1 MIWRWFLQMK
11 PTKTASLLTEESF
24 MKRDRY
30 LTGGGYAA
38 VLLLLLALLVL
49 MAVFSIS
56 CGRYYIEPQQVVRI
70 LINGIHPLDQTW
82 PAQAASVIYTL
93 RLPRVIAAVMIGA
106 ALALSG
112 ASYQSVFKNPLVAP
126 DMLGVSS
133 GACVGASLAI
143 LLGISQA
150 GIQVFAFVGGL
161 AAVICAVSIP
171 RIIGKNSI
179 VMLVLAGIIVGGLM
193 NSVIGILKYMADTET
208 QLPAITYW
216 QLGSLSGVVWN
227 NIFYSGIPIALCILF
242 MMLIRWRMNILTLS
256 EEEAHMLST
265 HAGRLRYAVILCAT
279 ILTACSVCVSGTIG
293 WVGLVIPHFSRLLV
307 GANNQRLLPVSVI
320 LGALF
325 LLLIDTLS
333 RAAMNAEIPL
343 SILTGLIGAPFY
355 FFLLVRQ
362 RLSLS

>member
-1 MIWRWFLQMK
+1 MK
-11 PTKTASLLTEESF
+11 KWKS
-24 MKRDRY
+24 

-38 VLLLLLALLVL
+38 VFLVLISLLAV
-49 MAVFSIS
+49 MSVISIS
-56 CGRYYIEPQQVVRI
+56 CGRYYIEPGEVVRI
-70 LINGIHPLDQTW
+70 LVNLIHPLDQTW

-93 RLPRVIAAVMIGA
+93 RLPRVLAAVMIGA

-143 LLGISQA
+143 LFGISQA
-150 GIQVFAFVGGL
+150 GIQIGAFAGGIL
-161 AAVICAVSIP
+161 AVACAVSIP

-193 NSVIGILKYMADTET
+193 NSFIGIIKYLADTDT

-216 QLGSLSGVVWN
+216 QLGSLANVVWT
-227 NIFYSGIPIALCILF
+227 NILYSGIPIGICIIF

-256 EEEAHMLST
+256 EEEAHMLSSSS
-265 HAGRLRYAVILCAT
+265 GWLRYAVIFSAT
-279 ILTACSVCVSGTIG
+279 VMTACSVCVSGTIG
-293 WVGLVIPHFSRLLV
+293 WVGLVIPHFSRLIV
-307 GANNQRLLPVSVI
+307 GPNNQRMLPVSAL

-325 LLLIDTLS
+325 LLVIDTLS
-333 RAAMNAEIPL
+333 RAAMTSEIPL

-355 FFLLVRQ
+355 FFLLVKQ